1 MSNLNS
7 RILKT
12 ENRGK
17 IVCYKKE
24 IEFEVELNNIKKV
37 FVIELY
43 FNEDLG
49 IKTLNYL
56 LIRKVANLN
65 PKFIG
70 EWEKDIY
77 YQLQEK
83 IFYFL
88 NKEMG
93 NPDDK
98 EELENIADKIEN
110 KVKEVIEGE
119 NIEIKYKVME
129 FNIE

>member
-110 KVKEVIEGE
+110 KVK
-119 NIEIKYKVME
+119 
-129 FNIE
+129 